1 MRATVSRNMN
11 LEDVFVPDDGEALPP
26 RRLWWALLTSAH
38 GPLLFSATFMGMMQR
53 AYDFAWDY
61 LTGGIE
67 GAAAKTDV
75 GPVMGNGIADMLFK
89 LEAAMA
95 LYYPISEAKLTPD
108 HEIRQRAR
116 AAHVMMQRACVDVAQ
131 EAIRVCGGRALL
143 KQYPLERF
151 LRDAPVDAGNRN

>member
-1 MRATVSRNMN
+1 
-11 LEDVFVPDDGEALPP
+11 
-26 RRLWWALLTSAH
+26 
-38 GPLLFSATFMGMMQR
+38 LLFSATFMGMMQR

-89 LEAAMA
+89 LEAAKA

-151 LRDAPVDAGNRN
+151 LRDAQASSVMRPWTREIATEATWESALRFARKKNGSEKET

>member
-89 LEAAMA
+89 LEAAKA
-95 LYYPISEAKLTPD
+95 LYYRISEAKLTPD